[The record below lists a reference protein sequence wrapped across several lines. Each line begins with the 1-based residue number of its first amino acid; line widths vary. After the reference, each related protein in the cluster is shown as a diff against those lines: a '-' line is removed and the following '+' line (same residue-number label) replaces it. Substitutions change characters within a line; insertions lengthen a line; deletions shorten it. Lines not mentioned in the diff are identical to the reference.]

1 LVWDFTDIFWL
12 SFQIQSTAL
21 LTSSLHFFKVN
32 LNLCW
37 KWWYS

>member
-1 LVWDFTDIFWL
+1 LVWNFTDIFWL

-21 LTSSLHFFKVN
+21 LTSSLHLFKVN

-37 KWWYS
+37 KWCWS